1 MKRMFLCCLTI
12 IILLCGCAI
21 TTKSNNAEVKIKEI
35 AVGEEFSIFL
45 TESGEVYSVGNN
57 RSGNLGVGDT
67 EPRYNPEKI
76 ETNEKISR
84 IGAGEDC
91 AYAIAESGNIYF
103 WGSNR
108 HGQMGDAISDV
119 QATPKLFEF
128 DTKIEDVS
136 IGWNH
141 ILCMDANGTLYSW
154 GANEYNELGV
164 GASISE
170 VVVHQPTP
178 VFVEFLDAK
187 KFVNMS
193 AGATSSMAVSDSGD
207 LYVWGEV
214 GVNLTPD
221 VDYSSQAAVPI
232 KVEDIPG
239 TVKKAAAGFLF
250 ELVLLDDGTVY
261 GRGRNDYGQISSNDE
276 ALITVFQL
284 VPLPEKISDIVAG
297 KDYAFAI
304 SETGNLY
311 AWGNN
316 AHGQLGLEQPIV
328 NKPTQVRI
336 DGRVVSVSTFSTHT
350 FVTTENGGIY
360 AMGKNDYGQLNNGTQ
375 NRINVPTRVSLLREK
390 VDNPVQVEQNRVLAQ
405 DKKLVSLSSGYAMSI
420 AMDEE
425 ADVYSWGISFRGCL
439 GHGGIDD
446 LKEPTKLELPHKAVQ
461 VDTNTGITAI
471 LLENGDIYMCGSNM
485 NYRLGTGSELD
496 MWIPTKIDLPKPV
509 KRFFN
514 GQNATFAQTE
524 DNDWYV
530 WGDNSYGILAT
541 GDLMVT
547 KKPTRNE
554 FPFKVNKIS
563 SHNSHSLFLDD
574 AGSVYMWGHWDS
586 TLAND
591 FLMFNK
597 VDIKEKV
604 VDVATSWA
612 GNFILTDSG
621 KVYSWGDNTLL
632 RLGLKDNI
640 IYESPVLIEID
651 DVISKIAVSPVFSVV
666 LALTPEGNVY
676 TWGYD
681 ILYTNSSNEGSEF
694 LNTPF
699 LVDLPEPIVDVFAGD
714 LTVYAISESGAIY
727 TWGGTINSPDG
738 TSLKSPTKMQYS
750 FIKK

>member
-1 MKRMFLCCLTI
+1 MFLCCLTI

-67 EPRYNPEKI
+67 NPRYNPEKI
-76 ETNEKISR
+76 NISEKVIH

-103 WGSNR
+103 WGSNQ
-108 HGQMGDAISDV
+108 HGQMGASVDDI
-119 QATPKLFEF
+119 QGTPKLFPF
-128 DTKIEDVS
+128 DTKIENVS

-141 ILCMDANGTLYSW
+141 ILCTDKDGILYSW
-154 GANEYNELGV
+154 GSNEYNELGLS
-164 GASISE
+164 ASISE
-170 VVVHQPTP
+170 TVVNKPMP
-178 VFVEFLDAK
+178 VFVQYLDAK
-187 KFVNMS
+187 KFVSIS
-193 AGATSSMAVSDSGD
+193 AGATSSMAIADNGE

-214 GVNLTPD
+214 GVPLSPD
-221 VDYSSQAAVPI
+221 DNYSSQAAVPI
-232 KVEDIPG
+232 KVGSIPG
-239 TVKKAAAGFLF
+239 TVKKASTGFLF
-250 ELVLLDDGTVY
+250 ELILLDNGKVY

-284 VPLPEKISDIVAG
+284 VPLPEKMTDIVAG

-304 SETGNLY
+304 SETGKLY
-311 AWGNN
+311 AWGDN
-316 AHGQLGLEQPIV
+316 AFGQLGLDQRIV
-328 NKPTQVRI
+328 NNPTQVII
-336 DGRVVSVSTFSTHT
+336 DGHVVSVSTFSTHT
-350 FVTTENGGIY
+350 FVTTKNGDIF
-360 AMGKNDYGQLNNGTQ
+360 AMGKNDFGQLNNGTQ
-375 NRINVPTRVSLLREK
+375 SSVNFPTKVALLSEEIEIP
-390 VDNPVQVEQNRVLAQ
+390 VDVDMEGSKVLAE
-405 DKKLVSLSSGYAMSI
+405 DSRLVSLSSGYGMSI
-420 AMDEE
+420 ALDEE
-425 ADVYSWGISFRGCL
+425 GFVYVWGTSFLGCL
-439 GHGGIDD
+439 GHGDIDD

-461 VDTNTGITAI
+461 VDTNTGITVI
-471 LLENGDIYMCGSNM
+471 LLENGDIYMSGSNM
-485 NYRLGTGSELD
+485 DYRLGTGSQLD
-496 MWIPTKIDLPKPV
+496 MWVPSKIDLPKPV

-524 DNDWYV
+524 DDDWYV

-604 VDVATSWA
+604 VDIATSWA

-676 TWGYD
+676 TWGHD
-681 ILYTNSSNEGSEF
+681 ILYTNSSNEGGEF